1 MTSGPCRKLCDCRV
15 EEYLQALASGAE
27 TPGGGSA
34 SALAGALGAAAG
46 LMVTAFTAD
55 PAKFPAAA
63 GEIPAMAR
71 ALEGGRAKLRDAI
84 DADAVAFGGFAK
96 VYAMPKATPEE
107 KAARAAK
114 MQETLKAAMAVPLQV
129 METAAFCLEFVPR
142 LAACGNQNLITDA
155 GVAAVLLEAAARA
168 ARLNVMINLKFI
180 KDEALKAGT
189 RERVSALAARAA
201 ELAAETAAIVEE
213 AL

>member
-1 MTSGPCRKLCDCRV
+1 MSRKLSEHSV
-15 EEYLQALASGAE
+15 EEYLAALASGAE

-63 GEIPAMAR
+63 TEIPAMAR
-71 ALEGGRAKLRDAI
+71 ALAEGRARLSHAI
-84 DADAVAFGGFAK
+84 DADAEAFGGFAR
-96 VYAMPKATPEE
+96 VYAMPKSTAEE

-114 MQETLKAAMAVPLQV
+114 MQETLQAAMAVPLEV

-142 LAACGNQNLITDA
+142 LAACGNPNLITDA
-155 GVAAVLLEAAARA
+155 GVAGVLLEAAARA
-168 ARLNVMINLKFI
+168 ARLNVLINLKFI
-180 KDEALKAGT
+180 KDEGLQAAT
-189 RERVSALAARAA
+189 RARVAALADRAA
-201 ELAAETAAIVEE
+201 ALAAETAAIVEKS
-213 AL
+213 L